1 MVFAAELRPSSR
13 SLIIQEAM
21 EVKGSPPGG
30 ERHGG
35 SLKQDVDHVSSS
47 VQAAKEPDLEG
58 RELSTCAWAM
68 LGRLLAS
75 IDDDRA
81 EWAREAVSM

>member
-1 MVFAAELRPSSR
+1 MHDIVA
-13 SLIIQEAM
+13 
-21 EVKGSPPGG
+21 VG
-30 ERHGG
+30 
-35 SLKQDVDHVSSS
+35 

-58 RELSTCAWAM
+58 GELSTCAWAM

>member
-1 MVFAAELRPSSR
+1 M
-13 SLIIQEAM
+13 
-21 EVKGSPPGG
+21 
-30 ERHGG
+30 
-35 SLKQDVDHVSSS
+35 KQDVDHVSSS

-81 EWAREAVSM
+81 KWAREAVSM